1 MRFRNRLLLY
11 IIPIILLTV
20 FLVTA
25 LVVYTSGVNIKS
37 LQDEIIE
44 YRLEVVHE
52 YIKTEYNTLERVNL
66 QDTLLYAT
74 QSKTRAFD
82 FINQTELRGGRFV
95 IIDSNN
101 TVIFHSGQTEVSVPS
116 TTSQFLKDNLD
127 SNRKIQSS
135 SDGHVLL
142 TYYEYFEP
150 WDWYILAVV
159 DRDIIYQDVYRA
171 IWLSVGAGLVVLIGS
186 IIIIRRIALM
196 ISQPIE
202 DLTMGTL
209 AMKNGQYDVRV
220 ETSGGGEL
228 SELAKSFN
236 TMAEEIEDNFIQIR
250 SKSESLSLLASFA
263 AGMAHDLKTPIGN
276 SNTLISYLDE
286 EVKKFNEAYQNNQLR
301 KGKFEAF
308 IREMEESIDIMSKNI
323 AQATELVTGY
333 KTVSVDQLNR
343 ERRMIDL
350 RSYVNEVLH
359 TLRPKLKTSNIT
371 INNNVDDNVITWT
384 YPGAISQILTNL
396 IMNSQIHGFE
406 SMEAGQIDISI
417 KKEGGNIVM
426 VYEDNGVGISQENLK
441 KLYDAFFTTKHDKG
455 GSGLGMHII
464 YNLVKSLL
472 HGRVECE
479 SQLGHGVRFTIVFP
493 DEAQNS

>member
-1 MRFRNRLLLY
+1 MRFRNRLLLL

-20 FLVTA
+20 FLITA
-25 LVVYTSGVNIKS
+25 VVVYTSGVNIKS

-52 YIKTEYNTLERVNL
+52 YIKTEYKTLERVNL

-74 QSKTRAFD
+74 QSKTRAFE
-82 FINQTELRGGRFV
+82 FIEQTELHGGRFV
-95 IIDSNN
+95 IIDSENK
-101 TVIFHSGQTEVSVPS
+101 VVFHSGKTEVSVPS
-116 TTSQFLKDNLD
+116 TTSQFLKDNLGL
-127 SNRKIQSS
+127 NKKIQSK

-159 DRDIIYQDVYRA
+159 DKDIIYQDVYRA
-171 IWLSVGAGLVVLIGS
+171 IWLSVGAGLLVLIGA
-186 IIIIRRIALM
+186 IIVIRRVALM

-209 AMKNGQYDVRV
+209 AMRNGQYDVRV
-220 ETSGGGEL
+220 KSGGEGEL
-228 SELAKSFN
+228 SELADSFN

-276 SNTLISYLDE
+276 SNTLVSYLEE
-286 EVKKFNEAYQNNQLR
+286 EVKKFNKAYENNELR
-301 KGKFEAF
+301 KGMVESF
-308 IREMEESIDIMSKNI
+308 IKEMEESIDIMSKNI
-323 AQATELVTGY
+323 SQATELVTGY

-350 RSYVNEVLH
+350 KSYVSEVLY
-359 TLRPKLKTSNIT
+359 TLRPKLKTSNIKV
-371 INNNVDDNVITWT
+371 NNNAEDDIITWT

-406 SMEAGQIDISI
+406 SMEEGRIDITM
-417 KKEGGNIVM
+417 KKENGNIVM
-426 VYEDNGVGISQENLK
+426 IYEDNGVGISEENLK
-441 KLYDAFFTTKHDKG
+441 KVYDAFFTTKHDKG

-472 HGRVECE
+472 HGTVDCE
-479 SQLGHGVRFTIVFP
+479 SQLGQGVKFTIVFP